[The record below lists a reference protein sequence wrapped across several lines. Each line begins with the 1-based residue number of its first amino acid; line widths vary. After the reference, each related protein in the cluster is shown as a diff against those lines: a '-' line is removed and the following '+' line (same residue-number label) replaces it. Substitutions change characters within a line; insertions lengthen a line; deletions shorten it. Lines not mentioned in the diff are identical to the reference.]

1 MFRVSTRWH
10 CGAKHK
16 TEIRHVT
23 RNKIASIQST
33 LTIVR
38 NESTNEIVVNV
49 SAVRYVKNLIAK
61 IRTCP
66 LLSADWTS
74 QAELIRHVTNIG
86 DKSAADH
93 VMESESQPIRRS
105 FLKTKNIEHVMIK
118 IIVEETTIR
127 KMYRRSFT
135 SSESS
140 WDTEIIFSFLLGAF

>member
-1 MFRVSTRWH
+1 M
-10 CGAKHK
+10 
-16 TEIRHVT
+16 T

-33 LTIVR
+33 LTIVK
-38 NESTNEIVVNV
+38 NERTNEIVVNV
-49 SAVRYVKNLIAK
+49 KAVKYVKNLIA
-61 IRTCP
+61 IILTCP

-86 DKSAADH
+86 ESSAADH

-105 FLKTKNIEHVMIK
+105 FLKTKNIEHVTIK
-118 IIVEETTIR
+118 IIVEETTIK

-140 WDTEIIFSFLLGAF
+140 